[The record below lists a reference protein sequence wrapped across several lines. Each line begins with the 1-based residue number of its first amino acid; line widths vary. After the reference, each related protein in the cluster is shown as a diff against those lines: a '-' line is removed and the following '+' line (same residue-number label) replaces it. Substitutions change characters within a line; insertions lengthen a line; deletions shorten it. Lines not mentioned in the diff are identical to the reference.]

1 MLITETI
8 IINFESQK
16 KGGNKMKVKK
26 LINSVVTTTLCIC
39 MLFSATITSNAATWR
54 ATNSKTVNG
63 YSLSAKANLPYVSDS
78 KGGGEWKTQATYSG
92 TKDNGKL
99 TTSWSFYSV
108 GGSVSWNGVG
118 VSGSGTSTGSSYTV
132 KGSTANAN
140 GYVYGTGL
148 ALYVGIIST
157 ASFTKGN
164 TYYSIS
170 CKI

>member
-1 MLITETI
+1 M
-8 IINFESQK
+8 
-16 KGGNKMKVKK
+16 MKK
-26 LINSVVTTTLCIC
+26 LLKPAVAVALCAC
-39 MLFSATITSNAATWR
+39 MLASTGATAEAGWR
-54 ATNSKTVNG
+54 ATNSKTVSG
-63 YSLSAKANLPYVSDS
+63 KTLTAKADLPYFSDS
-78 KGGGEWKTQATYSG
+78 NGGGAWKTQAVYSG
-92 TKDNGKL
+92 TKDNNKL

-118 VSGSGTSTGSSYTV
+118 VSGSGTSTGSSYTA
-132 KGSTANAN
+132 KSSTVNAN

-148 ALYVGIIST
+148 ALYVGVVST